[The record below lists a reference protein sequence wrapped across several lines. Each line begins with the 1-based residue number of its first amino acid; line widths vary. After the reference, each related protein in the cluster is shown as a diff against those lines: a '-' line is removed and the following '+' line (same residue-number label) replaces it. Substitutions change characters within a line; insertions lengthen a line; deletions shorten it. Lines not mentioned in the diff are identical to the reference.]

1 MNLQKHYSNSKR
13 GKDSKKTPVLKAI
26 PTSEYPALAKR
37 PLNSSLSS
45 EKCAHSLVLNPQ
57 IGKKGVKSYKKF

>member
-1 MNLQKHYSNSKR
+1 M
-13 GKDSKKTPVLKAI
+13 LKAI

-57 IGKKGVKSYKKF
+57 IGKKGVKKVIRSFKKKDYDF